1 MKNVF
6 FLFALLCAFFS
17 SCSDEDGA
25 NVTTSNVKLPHVVTI
40 NSGDKVTCSSNT
52 KSQVKVLAFDNMRK
66 ALITL
71 LVFLGQRHHNNEL
84 NWLKVWALKAWL

>member
-25 NVTTSNVKLPHVVTI
+25 NVTTSNVKLPGNVIYQSTGSSIYPTQHAPRENFPLFKKE
-40 NSGDKVTCSSNT
+40 NSFPCKIS
-52 KSQVKVLAFDNMRK
+52 
-66 ALITL
+66 
-71 LVFLGQRHHNNEL
+71 LVGKR
-84 NWLKVWALKAWL
+84 

>member
-40 NSGDKVTCSSNT
+40 NSGDRKSTRLNSSH
-52 KSQVKVLAFDNMRK
+52 QD
-66 ALITL
+66 
-71 LVFLGQRHHNNEL
+71 
-84 NWLKVWALKAWL
+84 

>member
-40 NSGDKVTCSSNT
+40 NSGDNVIYQSTGSSIYPTQHAPRENFPLF
-52 KSQVKVLAFDNMRK
+52 KKENSFPCK
-66 ALITL
+66 IS
-71 LVFLGQRHHNNEL
+71 LVGKR
-84 NWLKVWALKAWL
+84 

>member
-40 NSGDKVTCSSNT
+40 NSGD
-52 KSQVKVLAFDNMRK
+52 
-66 ALITL
+66 
-71 LVFLGQRHHNNEL
+71 
-84 NWLKVWALKAWL
+84 

>member
-52 KSQVKVLAFDNMRK
+52 KSQVKVLAFDNP
-66 ALITL
+66 
-71 LVFLGQRHHNNEL
+71 
-84 NWLKVWALKAWL
+84 

>member
-52 KSQVKVLAFDNMRK
+52 KSQVKVLAFDNEEGFNH
-66 ALITL
+66 
-71 LVFLGQRHHNNEL
+71 FLGQRHHNNEL